1 MPISN
6 QEITDY
12 EMNII
17 LSSTKEDLDKLT
29 EIELRTISDILSKRK
44 DNRYIQPRTQSLLEI
59 VHYLI
64 GQDSDRERKQTELKK
79 KQKENSQKFP
89 NVVFSLLKNWNFIM
103 GNPGYYTAGKHYSK
117 EEFNESNR
125 RGLEEL
131 KIKRT
136 T

>member
-6 QEITDY
+6 QEIIDY

-44 DNRYIQPRTQSLLEI
+44 NNRYIQPRTQSLLEL

-64 GQDSDRERKQTELKK
+64 GQDSDRERKQAKA
-79 KQKENSQKFP
+79 KENSQKFP

-103 GNPGYYTAGKHYSK
+103 GNPGYYTAGRKITMK
-117 EEFNESNR
+117 EWD
-125 RGLEEL
+125 EEL
-131 KIKRT
+131 KNRNKN
-136 T
+136 

>member
-6 QEITDY
+6 QEMKNYQI
-12 EMNII
+12 NVV
-17 LSSTKEDLDKLT
+17 LSSTKEDLEKLT
-29 EIELRTISDILSKRK
+29 DIELTTISDVLSKRK
-44 DNRYIQPRTQSLLEI
+44 NNRYIQPRTQSLLEI

-64 GQDSDRERKQTELKK
+64 GQDSDRERKQAETKERH
-79 KQKENSQKFP
+79 KENSQKFSL
-89 NVVFSLLKNWNFIM
+89 VCSLLKNWNFIM

>member
-6 QEITDY
+6 QEIIDY

-44 DNRYIQPRTQSLLEI
+44 NNRYIQPRTQSLLEL

-64 GQDSDRERKQTELKK
+64 GQDSDRERKLTKA
-79 KQKENSQKFP
+79 KENSQKFP

-103 GNPGYYTAGKHYSK
+103 GNPGYYTAGRKITMK
-117 EEFNESNR
+117 EWD
-125 RGLEEL
+125 EEL
-131 KIKRT
+131 KNRNKN
-136 T
+136 

>member
-6 QEITDY
+6 QEIIDY

-44 DNRYIQPRTQSLLEI
+44 DNRYIQPRTQSLLEL

-64 GQDSDRERKQTELKK
+64 GQDSDRERKQAKA
-79 KQKENSQKFP
+79 KENSQKFP

-103 GNPGYYTAGKHYSK
+103 GNPGYYTAGRKITMK
-117 EEFNESNR
+117 EWD
-125 RGLEEL
+125 EEL
-131 KIKRT
+131 KNRNKN
-136 T
+136 